1 MESTS
6 IQIPESNQV
15 QSLRKGC
22 DAWCLFG
29 RPAHHTPCRTIS
41 RVKRLLCFFVGVTIS
56 HSLSRHNRFR
66 EHVRRKLKTMKLP
79 CWRPSVCHLFT
90 VCLMFFPQTAC
101 PHWGVLRVRIK
112 IGFVQ
117 GWHLGPPFLLHT
129 SSFLRCPCGFRLRGL
144 ARNVCRI
151 WLLSEGLVLP
161 AMCMFPGR
169 RSIWWVW
176 AMFWKSRKLVLWN
189 HRCCCFGA
197 WAHFFVP
204 GAVLQ
209 KPWQKRGWS
218 LDKLFFGFT
227 KFMLRAWRNSNMLVQ
242 PSRHPVRSDNSR
254 RGAMQILMSLAQPSR
269 RFVQVRSLSW
279 WRGAYLS
286 WFRDPGKKSRWVL
299 WKVLL
304 WWPCESFIVHDSA
317 IL

>member
-169 RSIWWVW
+169 RSVWWVW

-218 LDKLFFGFT
+218 LDKLFLDLQSSCCGLGGILT
-227 KFMLRAWRNSNMLVQ
+227 CSCSPLVTLCGRITLAVAQCKFWC
-242 PSRHPVRSDNSR
+242 RS
-254 RGAMQILMSLAQPSR
+254 
-269 RFVQVRSLSW
+269 RSLLVALCRSGRS
-279 WRGAYLS
+279 RGDAVLILADS
-286 WFRDPGKKSRWVL
+286 EIPAKNLDGFSGKSFYDDL
-299 WKVLL
+299 AKV
-304 WWPCESFIVHDSA
+304 S
-317 IL
+317 